1 MKKIDAHAHI
11 GQFGSWA
18 GVEGTPDVLLSFM
31 DEYEIEKTVL
41 CAKDHNGNEGVLE
54 AWRQHPD
61 RFWPLV
67 YVNPTEGAEECRRK
81 IERYVDQEGFKGIKM
96 NPLRHA
102 FVADDEMVDPVMEE
116 AEKRGIPV
124 FIHSGHPPYSL
135 PWSIALLAERFPKV
149 KVVMIHMGH
158 GHGVYIDAAIK
169 MAKRHPNIYLEMSGM
184 PMGVKIK
191 QAYEEVGA
199 DRIMFGTDF
208 PFHHPSVEIQKVL
221 TCGLP
226 EAVQEDVFYNNVKK
240 LFGNM

>member
-135 PWSIALLAERFPKV
+135 PWSIALQDRFPKT
-149 KVVMIHMGH
+149 
-158 GHGVYIDAAIK
+158 
-169 MAKRHPNIYLEMSGM
+169 E
-184 PMGVKIK
+184 
-191 QAYEEVGA
+191 
-199 DRIMFGTDF
+199 
-208 PFHHPSVEIQKVL
+208 
-221 TCGLP
+221 
-226 EAVQEDVFYNNVKK
+226 
-240 LFGNM
+240 

>member
-149 KVVMIHMGH
+149 KVVMMDTA
-158 GHGVYIDAAIK
+158 YTSMPLSRWQSAIPTFIWK
-169 MAKRHPNIYLEMSGM
+169 CPACPWVSRSSRLMR
-184 PMGVKIK
+184 
-191 QAYEEVGA
+191 
-199 DRIMFGTDF
+199 RW
-208 PFHHPSVEIQKVL
+208 VL
-221 TCGLP
+221 TGSCSVLISRSIIRLWRSRR
-226 EAVQEDVFYNNVKK
+226 Y
-240 LFGNM
+240 